1 MQKKRLFGVWQP
13 DNLVVTIALQRV
25 EHPIPLAVRKEKTEV
40 WKGPF
45 GPFDGTNTV
54 VRYDLIKGDWLPPVG
69 KGEWPDIVFRSEVK
83 LRGTHQDKGISRVTT
98 FYDLVTT
105 VEMPGEGNGLAMRM
119 ASPTAGVKLR
129 LAPEEGYVRSQVLK
143 TGQRR
148 QVVGAGIYG
157 KPYTES
163 DENRCYFF
171 RIRSRFDGKGR
182 LVAGYYGKVYGDFSF
197 KGWWTCG
204 LQGVEFLYYLN
215 PKPLDRN
222 LEWDRKTNLCLNPGR
237 IVKKMP

>member
-1 MQKKRLFGVWQP
+1 M
-13 DNLVVTIALQRV
+13 TIALQRV
-25 EHPIPLAVRKEKTEV
+25 EHPIPLAVRKEKTEA

-54 VRYDLIKGDWLPPVG
+54 VRYDLVKGDWLPPVG
-69 KGEWPDIVFRSEVK
+69 KGEWPDIVFRSEVM

-129 LAPEEGYVRSQVLK
+129 LAPEEGYARSQILM

-148 QVVGAGIYG
+148 QVVGVVDYEVAEASSSRWYHPGCKAWKMS
-157 KPYTES
+157 KPRMLPEPFPVKGFVGMWNLTS
-163 DENRCYFF
+163 ADAK
-171 RIRSRFDGKGR
+171 RILEQLKG
-182 LVAGYYGKVYGDFSF
+182 
-197 KGWWTCG
+197 
-204 LQGVEFLYYLN
+204 
-215 PKPLDRN
+215 
-222 LEWDRKTNLCLNPGR
+222 
-237 IVKKMP
+237 